1 MTDDRPPKPRRRTLA
16 KTRPTAP
23 RKRTTLIAAVP
34 TAGGS
39 PRRCYDIGDETD
51 EEIAAMIMAD
61 LRSDDAGKEAGVPTP
76 TESAADPS
84 PTSTA

>member
-1 MTDDRPPKPRRRTLA
+1 MTDDRPPKPRRRTPA
-16 KTRPTAP
+16 RTRTPAP

-39 PRRCYDIGDETD
+39 PRRYYDIGDETA

-61 LRSDDAGKEAGVPTP
+61 LVGDEAGNATADQEP
-76 TESAADPS
+76 ESGSD
-84 PTSTA
+84 TTDV